1 MFRRFRWAN
10 RDLPPI
16 RRHRRLFFGKS
27 ESVPAFTG
35 GWGLR
40 RNASQPRALCGAV
53 TSDDRLGVFRPTKD
67 GADKP
72 SRFAKLGRVFA
83 RLIVAV
89 RLAFR
94 RPATSPMHATHGP
107 ATNGG

>member
-1 MFRRFRWAN
+1 MFRRFRWGN

-27 ESVPAFTG
+27 ESVPAFTEG
-35 GWGLR
+35 VGLETERESTPCTVR
-40 RNASQPRALCGAV
+40 RL
-53 TSDDRLGVFRPTKD
+53 TSDDRLGVFRSTKD

-89 RLAFR
+89 RFGL
-94 RPATSPMHATHGP
+94 PATSAVHATHGP
-107 ATNGG
+107 APNGG

>member
-1 MFRRFRWAN
+1 MFRRLRRGN

-16 RRHRRLFFGKS
+16 RRASASIFRKS
-27 ESVPAFTG
+27 RKGASVTEGVGLETERDSTPCTG
-35 GWGLR
+35 
-40 RNASQPRALCGAV
+40 AL
-53 TSDDRLGVFRPTKD
+53 SLYDRLGVFRPTKD

-72 SRFAKLGRVFA
+72 SRLAKLGRVFA